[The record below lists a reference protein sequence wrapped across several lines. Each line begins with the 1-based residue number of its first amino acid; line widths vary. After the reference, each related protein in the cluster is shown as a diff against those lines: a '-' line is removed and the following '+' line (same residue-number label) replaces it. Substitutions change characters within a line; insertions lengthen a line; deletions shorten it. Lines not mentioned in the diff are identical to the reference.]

1 LVVEIDYQCQKR
13 KSMTTKRAV
22 YPLGEMLRQARKE
35 QNLTLEKLFRMSR
48 VPPSTIWK
56 YENEV
61 VDYSFLTIL
70 RLATALGK
78 SLSYFL
84 GKGDRSREDLLAS
97 GPEDGISCHVP
108 GERWKLDLYNRRLVG
123 RWLVNGVLHL
133 YSGAEL
139 QPRKAAGEELFL
151 RCLKGTIDIA
161 LDDCHHSLTQGQSMQ
176 FKTSEQVSI
185 HNRGDQDAMAMLAAT
200 RFPFVI

>member
-1 LVVEIDYQCQKR
+1 
-13 KSMTTKRAV
+13 MTTKSAM
-22 YPLGEMLRQARKE
+22 YPLGEMLRQGRKE
-35 QNLTLEKLFRMSR
+35 QNLTLEKLSKLSR

-70 RLATALGK
+70 KLATALGK

-84 GKGDRSREDLLAS
+84 GKGDRGREDLLAS
-97 GPEDGISCHVP
+97 DPEDGISCHVP
-108 GERWKLDLYNRRLVG
+108 GERWRFDLFNRRLVG

-133 YSGAEL
+133 YSGADL
-139 QPRKAAGEELFL
+139 QPRKAVGEELFL
-151 RCLKGTIDIA
+151 NCLKGAIEIA
-161 LDDCHHSLTQGQSMQ
+161 LDDCQHILTVGQSAQ
-176 FKTSEQVSI
+176 FRTSEPVSI
-185 HNRGDQDAMAMLAAT
+185 RNRGAQDAVAMLAAT